1 MHDMPVPLRLG
12 TNLPVSFGDP
22 ALDTPAVLVDLDI
35 VDANIGHM
43 AGFAA
48 RNGFALRPH
57 IKTHKSPAMA
67 HRQIAAGAVGICVAT
82 VTEAEAMVAGGVTD
96 VLVAYPLVGSRKFE
110 RLAPLLGRARIT
122 LVADS
127 TDVVRSYD
135 AFAAS
140 VGGNLPVLVEV
151 DTGMHRIGVS
161 PEHVL
166 SIAHDVR
173 CARNLTF
180 QGIMTHAGQTHD
192 VTTAP
197 EIASIARREAETMGM
212 IKCDLEREGFDVEVV
227 SAGSTITAPY
237 FRADDAVTE
246 VRPGIY
252 IYNDLRTLSLFA
264 CTPDALAASALA
276 TVVSVNGDRVTID
289 AGNKTLTVS
298 KDAAFGYGLLVEDD
312 RARFTRLSEEHG
324 VLDVPDGEVRF
335 AVGQRVRAL
344 PVHVCVWMDLQPEI
358 YGVRAGQVVERISVD
373 AMRHSL

>member
-1 MHDMPVPLRLG
+1 MRDMPIPLRPG
-12 TNLPVSFGDP
+12 TNLPVGLDDS
-22 ALDTPAVLVDLDI
+22 ALDTPAILVDLDI
-35 VDANIGHM
+35 VEANIGHM
-43 AGFAA
+43 AGFAH
-48 RNGFALRPH
+48 RNGFVLRPH

-67 HRQIAAGAVGICVAT
+67 RRQVAAGAIGICTAT
-82 VTEAEAMVAGGVTD
+82 VTEAEAMISGGLTD
-96 VLVAYPLVGSRKFE
+96 VLIAYPLVGTRKFE
-110 RLAPLLGRARIT
+110 RLAPLLEKAKIT

-127 TDVVRSYD
+127 IAVVRSYD

-140 VGGNLPVLVEV
+140 VGGNMAVLVEV

-166 SIAHDVR
+166 GIAREIR

-197 EIASIARREAETMGM
+197 EIASIARREAEIMGM
-212 IKCDLEREGFDVEVV
+212 VRSDLERDGFDVGVV
-227 SAGSTITAPY
+227 SAGSTISAPY

-246 VRPGIY
+246 IRPGTY

-276 TVVSVNGDRVTID
+276 TVVSVSGDRVTID
-289 AGNKTLTVS
+289 AGSKTLTVS
-298 KDAAFGYGLLVEDD
+298 RDGAFGYGLLVEDD
-312 RARFTRLSEEHG
+312 GARFTRLSEEHG
-324 VLDVPDGEVRF
+324 VLNVPGGEARF

-344 PVHVCVWMDLQPEI
+344 PAHVCVWMDLQPEV
-358 YGVRAGQVVERISVD
+358 YGVRAGQIVERISVD